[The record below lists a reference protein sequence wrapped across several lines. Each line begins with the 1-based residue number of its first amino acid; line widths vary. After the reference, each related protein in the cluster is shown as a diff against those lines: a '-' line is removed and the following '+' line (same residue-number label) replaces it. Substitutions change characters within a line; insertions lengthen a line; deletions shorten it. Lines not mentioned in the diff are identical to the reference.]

1 MRDHFPAAPCDPR
14 EAVLDQ
20 CVESFTVGLSKL
32 GYCAEAVRQKR
43 STVARF
49 ARWVGRRRLDVV
61 KIDEAAVDAFLV
73 HLRRHRV
80 PIGNR
85 RCTLMAFLEHLR
97 GAAMTVRPEPVHDG
111 SPAALL
117 LHRYASYLR
126 EERGLAGE
134 TVCNYQRFVSV
145 FVRERSAVS
154 ATGVLA
160 GDPGFQEVRDY
171 LLASVRTLAPTTA
184 QLVATA
190 LRSFLRFLFLRGE
203 TAADLTAAVPAVRRW
218 YQANVHPYLRPEE
231 VERLLAA
238 CDRTSTNGR
247 RDHAILLLLAR
258 LGMRACEV
266 AAIEIGDLRWR
277 AGEIVVRGKG
287 QVHQRLP
294 MLPDVGAALAL
305 YLRQGRPKGPCPNVF
320 LRNNAPRIGLG
331 ADAVGLIVQRA
342 LGRAELHPPRR
353 GSHVL
358 RFSLATTMIRRGAT
372 MAEIG
377 EVLRHRSPETTEI
390 YAKVDFEALR
400 AVALPWTGPG
410 GVL

>member
-1 MRDHFPAAPCDPR
+1 
-14 EAVLDQ
+14 
-20 CVESFTVGLSKL
+20 
-32 GYCAEAVRQKR
+32 VRQKR

-117 LHRYASYLR
+117 LQRYASYLR

-145 FVRERSAVS
+145 FVRERLAVS

-266 AAIEIGDLRWR
+266 AAIEIGDLR
-277 AGEIVVRGKG
+277 
-287 QVHQRLP
+287 
-294 MLPDVGAALAL
+294 
-305 YLRQGRPKGPCPNVF
+305 
-320 LRNNAPRIGLG
+320 
-331 ADAVGLIVQRA
+331 
-342 LGRAELHPPRR
+342 
-353 GSHVL
+353 
-358 RFSLATTMIRRGAT
+358 
-372 MAEIG
+372 
-377 EVLRHRSPETTEI
+377 
-390 YAKVDFEALR
+390 
-400 AVALPWTGPG
+400 
-410 GVL
+410 